1 MISTLIER
9 NIAKI
14 IALFLLSPG
23 SKYTRK
29 EIKEKTGMNN
39 VPLDKALKK
48 LLKTEMLKEEK
59 NLLGLNPAEP
69 EEAKKL
75 KEIITADYRDK
86 LNFVTLKIFYI
97 ILEAS
102 DKLSCIKEV
111 KELVLFGSY
120 AKLIYSE
127 KSDIDFAV
135 FLGKK
140 IKNKEKTERKILK
153 EMSKIEK
160 RHKKKIEIHFFSEED
175 KKHKEDPLIKDI
187 LKNGRKVF

>member
-135 FLGKK
+135 FLDKK

-187 LKNGRKVF
+187 LKNGRKIF